1 MVKLKD
7 VAQKAGVSEAT
18 ASLVLNER
26 PGVHRET
33 RKKVFQA
40 AEELGYTPNAIAR
53 NLATRRSRTIGLVV
67 TDISNPFFGNLTK
80 YVDQFVKER
89 GYGLILSL
97 SEDDL
102 SKEDGILQDFVG
114 KMVEGII
121 VVPTLSRPPREAVAF
136 DRLRR
141 LSVPFVFASS
151 YYLGVQAECVMGDLA
166 GGSYLLTRH
175 LLQAGRRRIR
185 FLSVE
190 ELEVV
195 PVAERLRGI
204 RKAMEEWGVPVEDA
218 LVVPRPEPNYE
229 AGYAGA
235 RELLRAGPPDAIMA
249 MNDIMALGALRAL
262 LDEGCRVPDEVV
274 VAGYDDLIYSQI
286 AQVPLTTVRQN
297 IEEIARRAVDRLFEL
312 MKGGSSDAPETPILV
327 QTELITR
334 ISTAAPGTGAGLPT
348 R

>member
-121 VVPTLSRPPREAVAF
+121 IVPTLSRPRREAATF

-141 LSVPFVFASS
+141 LSVPF
-151 YYLGVQAECVMGDLA
+151 
-166 GGSYLLTRH
+166 
-175 LLQAGRRRIR
+175 
-185 FLSVE
+185 
-190 ELEVV
+190 
-195 PVAERLRGI
+195 
-204 RKAMEEWGVPVEDA
+204 
-218 LVVPRPEPNYE
+218 
-229 AGYAGA
+229 
-235 RELLRAGPPDAIMA
+235 
-249 MNDIMALGALRAL
+249 
-262 LDEGCRVPDEVV
+262 
-274 VAGYDDLIYSQI
+274 
-286 AQVPLTTVRQN
+286 
-297 IEEIARRAVDRLFEL
+297 
-312 MKGGSSDAPETPILV
+312 
-327 QTELITR
+327 
-334 ISTAAPGTGAGLPT
+334 
-348 R
+348 